1 MQTFFSNR
9 QRLRFTKQARTF
21 VISVSSAVLFTGCAT
36 ASSGENQADE
46 LTDANIAAIVV
57 GANKIDIS
65 AGEIAL
71 QRSENT
77 EIRQFAQLMVN
88 DHTAVLDSA
97 VELVTKLGVTPIDND
112 LVATLTEQSLEH
124 EQKLQSLSGNEFDKA
139 YIDHEVSYH
148 EAVIGVLEE
157 QLIPAADNQQ
167 LKKTLISVVPA
178 FKAHLEHS
186 KKVQGQL

>member
-1 MQTFFSNR
+1 MQTFFSDR
-9 QRLRFTKQARTF
+9 KRLRFMKQARTL
-21 VISVSSAVLFTGCAT
+21 VLSVSSAALFTGCAT
-36 ASSGENQADE
+36 AGSGKNEADE

-88 DHTAVLDSA
+88 DHNAVLDSA

-112 LVATLTEQSLEH
+112 LVATLTEQSLQH
-124 EQKLQSLSGNEFDKA
+124 EQRLHSLSGIEFDKA

-186 KKVQGQL
+186 KKVQAQL